1 MPPFETLIFE
11 KQGHL
16 AHISL
21 NRPQALNAYNIQMR
35 DDFSE
40 ALAAVGDDP
49 DVGALLITGQGR
61 AFCAGA
67 DLTEFGSAPS
77 LAIARNVRWQRD
89 VWGQLWRLSQPVVC
103 AVHGYCIGSGL
114 EIALFCDL
122 RLAAW
127 GTVFAM
133 PEVRLGMVPAAGGT
147 QTVPRN
153 IGPGRALDL
162 LLTGRRIDA
171 EEALAL
177 GLVTRVVGVEE
188 LPEAAMQLGQKLAN
202 GNWKAQNYAKAAIGL
217 GLDSTL
223 ADGLAQERR
232 LSARLLAMSSA
243 GAPTGSSTG
252 PSACDVS
259 DISD

>member
-1 MPPFETLIFE
+1 M
-11 KQGHL
+11 

-21 NRPQALNAYNIQMR
+21 NRPDALNAYTVQMR

-40 ALAAVGDDP
+40 ALAAVADDP
-49 DVGALLITGQGR
+49 GVGALLITGQGR

-77 LAIARNVRWQRD
+77 LTIARNVRWQRD

-114 EIALFCDL
+114 EIALLCDL
-122 RLAAW
+122 RLAAR

-133 PEVRLGMVPAAGGT
+133 PEVRLGMVPAAG
-147 QTVPRN
+147 RN
-153 IGPGRALDL
+153 SNRAAQHRAGPGAGPVVDRSSHRRRRSPRLG
-162 LLTGRRIDA
+162 TGHPRGRSGGPA
-171 EEALAL
+171 K
-177 GLVTRVVGVEE
+177 
-188 LPEAAMQLGQKLAN
+188 AAMQLGQQLAN
-202 GNWKAQNYAKAAIGL
+202 GNWKAQNFVKAAIGR

-232 LSARLLAMSSA
+232 LSARLLAMSS
-243 GAPTGSSTG
+243 TGSS
-252 PSACDVS
+252 ARDVS
-259 DISD
+259 GISD

>member
-1 MPPFETLIFE
+1 MSPFETLIFG
-11 KQGHL
+11 KLDHL

-35 DDFSE
+35 DDFSQ
-40 ALAAVGDDP
+40 ALSAVADDP

-77 LAIARNVRWQRD
+77 LAVARSVRWQRD
-89 VWGQLWRLSQPVVC
+89 VWGQLSGLSQPVIC

-122 RLAAW
+122 RLAAR

-133 PEVRLGMVPAAGGT
+133 PEVKLGMVPAAGGT
-147 QTVPRN
+147 QTVPRS
-153 IGPGRALDL
+153 IGLGHAMEL
-162 LLTGRRIDA
+162 LLTGRRFDA

-177 GLVTRVVGVEE
+177 GLFTRVVDEE
-188 LPEAAMQLGQKLAN
+188 DLPEAGLQLGQQLAN
-202 GNWKAQNYAKAAIGL
+202 GNWTVQNSAKASIGR

-232 LSARLLAMSSA
+232 LSARLLAQ
-243 GAPTGSSTG
+243 SSTG
-252 PSACDVS
+252 PSPGKVTD
-259 DISD
+259 

>member
-11 KQGHL
+11 KQGRL

-21 NRPQALNAYNIQMR
+21 NRPQSLNAYNVQMR
-35 DDFSE
+35 DDFWE
-40 ALAAVGDDP
+40 ALAAVADDP
-49 DVGALLITGQGR
+49 DVGALLITGEGR

-89 VWGQLWRLSQPVVC
+89 VWGQLWGLSQPVVC
-103 AVHGYCIGSGL
+103 ALHGYCIGSGL

-122 RLAAW
+122 RLAAR

-133 PEVRLGMVPAAGGT
+133 PEVRLGMVPCRRRYSNRAAQHRARSGVGPVVDRSSHRRRRSPCLGTGHPGG
-147 QTVPRN
+147 RSG
-153 IGPGRALDL
+153 GPVSKPPCSWVSNWRTA
-162 LLTGRRIDA
+162 TG
-171 EEALAL
+171 
-177 GLVTRVVGVEE
+177 
-188 LPEAAMQLGQKLAN
+188 
-202 GNWKAQNYAKAAIGL
+202 KAQNYAKTAIGL

-232 LSARLLAMSSA
+232 LSARLLA
-243 GAPTGSSTG
+243 GSSTQ
-252 PSACDVS
+252 SSVREVS